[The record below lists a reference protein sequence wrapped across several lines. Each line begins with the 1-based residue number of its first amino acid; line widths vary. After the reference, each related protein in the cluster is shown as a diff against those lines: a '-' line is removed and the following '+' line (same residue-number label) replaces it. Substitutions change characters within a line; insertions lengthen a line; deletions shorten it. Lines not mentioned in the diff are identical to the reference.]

1 MKRGFLAL
9 TTVCVTLIAGCST
22 GRCTRRAQAAKPMLA
37 HNVYFTLKDGSE
49 AAKTRLVN
57 DCFKYLKDQP
67 GVVFFAAGSLADELD
82 RPVNVRDF
90 DVGLHIVFKNMAAHD
105 AYQVSEKHQQFVKEN
120 RDSFNKVRVYD
131 TKVR

>member
-1 MKRGFLAL
+1 
-9 TTVCVTLIAGCST
+9 
-22 GRCTRRAQAAKPMLA
+22 MLA